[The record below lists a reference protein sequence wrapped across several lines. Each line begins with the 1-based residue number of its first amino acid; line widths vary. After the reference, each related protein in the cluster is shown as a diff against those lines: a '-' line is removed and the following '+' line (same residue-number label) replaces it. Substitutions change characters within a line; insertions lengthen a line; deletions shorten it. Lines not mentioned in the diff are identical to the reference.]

1 MSLICLTLMITY
13 QNAMLHALFGRNGS
27 FDMFNSMDYTT
38 LCLGLPNT
46 GGPHS
51 IASGNIAAFFEW
63 CLLISNSGVCIL
75 HMHVDI
81 KKALGEGHN
90 NSATTMDSRRLRDD
104 CEA

>member
-81 KKALGEGHN
+81 KKA
-90 NSATTMDSRRLRDD
+90 DSCTKARRALPNLRSLQRR
-104 CEA
+104 ESP